1 MKISQSLPVLFISLL
16 PVLHANAQDYYP
28 RQQLQEQPDEWD
40 NASWTPPDQDSTGLP
55 GDNFSLQGALTLFK
69 QANSP
74 EEFERLLNSQQNKV
88 NNLDLNGDGNIDYL
102 RVINKKQN
110 QVQLFIIQALVSNQE
125 SQDVAVIELEKTGEN
140 TAVIQIA
147 GDEDI
152 YGETTLAEPVEISDS
167 VYSAEDNS
175 FDYTPSRTHG
185 PAADVNT
192 SRFAPAGV
200 IVNVWFWPCVRR
212 VYAPAYVVWT
222 SPWSWINPPGW
233 WRPWRPMPVYAYRP
247 VCHHY
252 QYGYAY
258 APVRR
263 VMPARGMYYPIR
275 TYSGYVYNRNRVIV
289 TNYRSTRAD
298 RGSYPARYNS
308 GRYNGYYRNSYNGG
322 RNYNN
327 GYSNGYNN
335 GYRDNRSG
343 RNNYGWNGNRPDG
356 RQGYY
361 NDNGRSRNDGRIDGS
376 IRGGYPQGGS
386 RPGNNQGGPWG
397 GNSQGGGRNEG
408 GSRGNAPGGNSQTG
422 GRNEGG
428 SRGNTWGGRSQ
439 DGGSSDAGRG
449 GSRNNNAEGGRT
461 GGPSN
466 GRAGRTRG
474 N

>member
-1 MKISQSLPVLFISLL
+1 MKIRLSLPVLLISLL
-16 PVLHANAQDYYP
+16 PVLDANAQDYNP

-40 NASWTPPDQDSTGLP
+40 NASWSPPDQDSTGLP

-69 QANSP
+69 QANTP
-74 EEFERLLNSQQNKV
+74 EEFERLLNTQQNKV

-152 YGETTLAEPVEISDS
+152 YGETTLAEPVETSDS
-167 VYSAEDNS
+167 LYSAEDNS

-185 PAADVNT
+185 PAADANT
-192 SRFAPAGV
+192 SRIAPTGV
-200 IVNVWFWPCVRR
+200 FVNVWFWPCVRR

-233 WRPWRPMPVYAYRP
+233 WRPWHPMPVYAYRP

-252 QYGYAY
+252 MYGYGY

-263 VMPARGMYYPIR
+263 IIPARGMYYPIR
-275 TYSGYVYNRNRVIV
+275 TYSGFVYNRNRVIV

-298 RGSYPARYNS
+298 RGHFPGRYNG
-308 GRYNGYYRNSYNGG
+308 GRYNGYNGYNGYNRNSYYGG
-322 RNYNN
+322 RNY
-327 GYSNGYNN
+327 SN

-343 RNNYGWNGNRPDG
+343 RDNYGWNGG

-361 NDNGRSRNDGRIDGS
+361 NDNRGPRNDGRIDGS
-376 IRGGYPQGGS
+376 IRGGRPQRSGGNYQGGT
-386 RPGNNQGGPWG
+386 WG
-397 GNSQGGGRNEG
+397 GNSQ
-408 GSRGNAPGGNSQTG
+408 SG

-428 SRGNTWGGRSQ
+428 SRGNTWGGNSQ
-439 DGGSSDAGRG
+439 TGGRTEG
-449 GSRNNNAEGGRT
+449 GSRGNTWGGNSQNGGRNGGTYRT
-461 GGPSN
+461 GTRTNSSEGDRSNGTPN